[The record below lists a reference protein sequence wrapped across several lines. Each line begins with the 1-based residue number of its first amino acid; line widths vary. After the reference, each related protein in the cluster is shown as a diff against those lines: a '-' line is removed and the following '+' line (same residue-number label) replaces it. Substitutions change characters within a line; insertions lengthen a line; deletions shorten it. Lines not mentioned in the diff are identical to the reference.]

1 MNMLSHTHADQEIA
15 VSLQMQ
21 NCKACCCPAGHSS
34 IHAWPVCVCCCALQV
49 PFRWLNSQP
58 QTYSNY
64 ESSQQYCEFRSL
76 GSGMCRVYAWALE
89 WTLDHFLFLLYMAKN
104 HHNEA
109 QCVPYQHSQRV
120 WEFTPVLLY
129 EITRF
134 RVFVTQ
140 KAYAV
145 HVKRP
150 QLSFSV
156 TCQLLWWWFEFTSL

>member
-1 MNMLSHTHADQEIA
+1 MNMLAHTNADQEIA

-34 IHAWPVCVCCCALQV
+34 IHAWPVCVCCCALAV
-49 PFRWLNSQP
+49 PFCWLNSQP

-76 GSGMCRVYAWALE
+76 GSRMCRVYAWALE
-89 WTLDHFLFLLYMAKN
+89 WTLDHFLFFAV
-104 HHNEA
+104 HA
-109 QCVPYQHSQRV
+109 YQHTQRV

-129 EITRF
+129 EITCF

-156 TCQLLWWWFEFTSL
+156 TCQLLWWLFEFTSL